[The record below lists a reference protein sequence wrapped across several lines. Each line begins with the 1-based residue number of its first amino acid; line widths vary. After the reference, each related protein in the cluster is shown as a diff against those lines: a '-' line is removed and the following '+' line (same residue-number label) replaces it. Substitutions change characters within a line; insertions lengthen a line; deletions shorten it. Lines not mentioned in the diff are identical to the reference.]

1 MEFIHDFFANAT
13 RLPCPIRDEVYAVM
27 HKAAYALAVLVVSMS
42 AAHADGDA
50 AAGKTVF
57 EAHCGGCHATAAGS
71 NGIGP
76 SLAGVF
82 GRKSGT
88 ESGYAYSDALKE
100 AGTTWASN
108 TIDRFLQNPS
118 GDIAGTK
125 MFVNLPDAED
135 RQNVIAYLHTLG
147 K

>member
-1 MEFIHDFFANAT
+1 VH
-13 RLPCPIRDEVYAVM
+13 AVM
-27 HKAAYALAVLVVSMS
+27 HNAAFALAALVVSVS
-42 AAHADGDA
+42 VAHADGNA
-50 AAGKTVF
+50 AAGQKVF

-100 AGTTWASN
+100 AGITWDAN

-118 GDIAGTK
+118 GNVAGTK

-135 RQNVIAYLHTLG
+135 RRNVIAYLQTLG

>member
-1 MEFIHDFFANAT
+1 MESIHDFLASAT
-13 RLPCPIRDEVYAVM
+13 RVPRPIWDEVFAVM
-27 HKAAYALAVLVVSMS
+27 QNAAYALAALVMSAS
-42 AAHADGDA
+42 AAHAEGNA
-50 AAGKTVF
+50 AAGQKVF
-57 EAHCGGCHATAAGS
+57 AARCGGCHATAAGS

-76 SLAGVF
+76 SLADVF

-88 ESGYAYSDALKE
+88 ESGYAYSDALKD
-100 AGTTWASN
+100 AGITWDSN